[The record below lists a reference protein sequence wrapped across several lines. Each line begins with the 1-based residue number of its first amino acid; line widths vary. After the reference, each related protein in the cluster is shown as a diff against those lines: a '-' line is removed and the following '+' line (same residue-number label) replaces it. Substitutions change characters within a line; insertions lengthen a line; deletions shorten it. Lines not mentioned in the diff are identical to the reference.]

1 MFETPQYDAMF
12 EQIDAIRDHRSA
24 FLAEVASGSL
34 SLEDVFDRS
43 ATDPVISSMKVLPA
57 VETLP
62 ELGKVQTRRAFEA
75 VGIEEDALMGQV
87 ETAQVA
93 GLPAAL
99 ARHAR

>member
-12 EQIDAIRDHRSA
+12 EQIEAIRGHRAA
-24 FLAEVASGSL
+24 FLTELASSSL

-43 ATDPVISSMKVLPA
+43 AVDPVISTMKVLPA

-62 ELGKVQTRRAFEA
+62 EFGKVQTRRAFEQ
-75 VGIEEDALMGQV
+75 VGIEEDALVGHV
-87 ETAQVA
+87 EPSQVA